1 MSPKNG
7 KILVDGKNI
16 STNLRNWQSKIGY
29 IPQEVYLM
37 DDTIKN
43 NIAFGLKDEEIDTE
57 RLNKILKI
65 TNLSN
70 FVINLKDKE
79 NSSVGNLGEK
89 LSGGQRQRIGIARA
103 LYTNPDIL
111 IMDEATSALDI
122 KNEDEIIGELNEL
135 KGKKL

>member
-1 MSPKNG
+1 
-7 KILVDGKNI
+7 
-16 STNLRNWQSKIGY
+16 
-29 IPQEVYLM
+29 M

-89 LSGGQRQRIGIARA
+89 LSGGQRKRIGIARA

>member
-1 MSPKNG
+1 
-7 KILVDGKNI
+7 
-16 STNLRNWQSKIGY
+16 
-29 IPQEVYLM
+29 M

-43 NIAFGLKDEEIDTE
+43 NIAFGLKDQEIDIE

-70 FVINLKDKE
+70 FVLNLKDKE
-79 NSSVGNLGEK
+79 NSYVGNLGEK

-122 KNEDEIIGELNEL
+122 KNEDEIIEELYEL
-135 KGKKL
+135 KGKKTIIVISHRENTLKNCNKIINLQTI

>member
-1 MSPKNG
+1 
-7 KILVDGKNI
+7 
-16 STNLRNWQSKIGY
+16 
-29 IPQEVYLM
+29 M

-79 NSSVGNLGEK
+79 NSSVGNLV
-89 LSGGQRQRIGIARA
+89 
-103 LYTNPDIL
+103 
-111 IMDEATSALDI
+111 
-122 KNEDEIIGELNEL
+122 KNYLED
-135 KGKKL
+135 KGKE